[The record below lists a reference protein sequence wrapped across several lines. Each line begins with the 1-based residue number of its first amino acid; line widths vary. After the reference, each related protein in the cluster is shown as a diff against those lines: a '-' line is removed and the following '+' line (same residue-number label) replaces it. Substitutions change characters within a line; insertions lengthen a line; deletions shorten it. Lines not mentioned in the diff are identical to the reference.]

1 MTGFFSGV
9 LDNAPTYLSFLAG
22 AFGKFGMDLNSV
34 TDMQKFAYGVSS
46 PVAGD
51 LPSDIYLM
59 AISMAAVF
67 FGSLTYIGNAPNFMV
82 KNIAIQSGVEM
93 PHFIEYIYKY
103 SMPVL
108 IPLFVL
114 IWWLFFT

>member
-1 MTGFFSGV
+1 MTGVLSGV

-22 AFGKFGMDLNSV
+22 ASGKFGMDINSIA
-34 TDMQKFAYGVSS
+34 DMQKFAHGVSS
-46 PVAGD
+46 PVSGD

-82 KNIAIQSGVEM
+82 KNIAIQGGVEM
-93 PHFIEYIYKY
+93 PDFIEYIYKY

-108 IPLFVL
+108 IPLFAL
-114 IWWLFFT
+114 IWWIFFT

>member
-1 MTGFFSGV
+1 
-9 LDNAPTYLSFLAG
+9 
-22 AFGKFGMDLNSV
+22 
-34 TDMQKFAYGVSS
+34 MQ
-46 PVAGD
+46 PVAPD
-51 LPSDIYLM
+51 LRERTAGELALLVDGLQGGVV